1 MEAHQFKAYV
11 ISNIMEGVFFIS
23 ATDSLFS
30 IKAVR
35 LIRNCLLQMMKYVKS
50 FVAWPIFPEAV
61 AGSTLQKSS
70 KFRGKH
76 SCWRLVFN
84 RVIDLGL

>member
-1 MEAHQFKAYV
+1 MKLFITHDEIPEDHCPQTSKAKL
-11 ISNIMEGVFFIS
+11 GCFFFF
-23 ATDSLFS
+23 L
-30 IKAVR
+30 
-35 LIRNCLLQMMKYVKS
+35 S

-84 RVIDLGL
+84 TVIDLGL